1 MTLGKFVTLTVTSNT
16 MTVKRTYSSE
26 LRDAQARST
35 RRQIVDA
42 AAALFAEQGF
52 SATTV
57 DAIAARAGVSR
68 KTVFSAVGGKVQL
81 LKLAYDYA
89 MAGDDEPVPMIER
102 EGLLEVINEP
112 DPYRQ
117 VELFANFVGAANS
130 RMARLYTVLRGAAE
144 VDPEAAELYRKWEAE
159 RHEGMVEGP
168 VPNFAAKG
176 VLRPDLSH
184 DEAADIL
191 AVLIDPTLYDRLVHR
206 YGWTQARFT
215 EWLHQTMLT
224 QLLVAEPVATDP
236 E

>member
-1 MTLGKFVTLTVTSNT
+1 

-42 AAALFAEQGF
+42 AGALFAEAGF
-52 SATTV
+52 SATTI
-57 DAIAARAGVSR
+57 DAIAAKAGVSR

-102 EGLLEVINEP
+102 AGLLEVVNEP

-159 RHEGMVEGP
+159 RHQSMAEGP

-184 DEAADIL
+184 NEAADIL
-191 AVLIDPTLYDRLVHR
+191 AVLIDPTLYDRLVHQ
-206 YGWTQARFT
+206 YGWTQQRFA
-215 EWLHQTMLT
+215 EWFRQTVLT
-224 QLLVAEPVATDP
+224 QLLVPKPAATDP